1 MDSILR
7 RIFGWRSLSNIG
19 TERLY
24 YLLNALYKC
33 LNPVCLGMDRS
44 ILSLGI
50 ERNSLPPVWPVYKFY
65 GPIFSNVNNQ
75 ISFHASIK

>member
-33 LNPVCLGMDRS
+33 LNTVCLGMDRS
-44 ILSLGI
+44 ILSLGKETPFHLCGPSI
-50 ERNSLPPVWPVYKFY
+50 NSMGLF
-65 GPIFSNVNNQ
+65 FQ
-75 ISFHASIK
+75 T